1 MTRKVGLTWVS
12 ISTHLYIFSEQGRGR
27 EEQYGGV
34 ATCGTPE
41 ALVAIATSV
50 SSFRTT
56 ASATTATTKT
66 TLKMA
71 DVQGKLL

>member
-1 MTRKVGLTWVS
+1 MGNRSDKENRIDGFQFLHICTLFRAGEG
-12 ISTHLYIFSEQGRGR
+12 YR

-56 ASATTATTKT
+56 ASATTATAKST
-66 TLKMA
+66 
-71 DVQGKLL
+71 

>member
-1 MTRKVGLTWVS
+1 MGFNFYTFV
-12 ISTHLYIFSEQGRGR
+12 HFSEQGRAR
-27 EEQYGGV
+27 EYQYGGV

-56 ASATTATTKT
+56 ASATTAAPSNNKINI
-66 TLKMA
+66 KNGGRA
-71 DVQGKLL
+71 R